1 MNNFFYTIIIYPLYQ
16 IIEIVFR
23 AIFEIFKIPGF
34 SIIGV
39 SAAVSIMCL
48 PLYAIAEKW
57 QTIER
62 NTQKKLKPGIDRI
75 KATFKG
81 DEQYMIL
88 NTFYHQNHYFYYS
101 F

>member
-39 SAAVSIMCL
+39 SAAVSSN
-48 PLYAIAEKW
+48 ETHK
-57 QTIER
+57 R
-62 NTQKKLKPGIDRI
+62 N
-75 KATFKG
+75 
-81 DEQYMIL
+81 
-88 NTFYHQNHYFYYS
+88 
-101 F
+101 